1 MPKPVELK
9 PLDNY
14 RLLVR
19 YDDGVEGI
27 ADLSDVAGSGVFS
40 LWNNYEAFRN
50 VHIGPFGELS
60 WNDDVE
66 MCADAIYLMITGKP
80 PEDLFPKLRELRHYA
95 GD

>member
-14 RLLVR
+14 RLFVR

-27 ADLSDVAGSGVFS
+27 ADLSELAGSGVFS
-40 LWNNYEAFRN
+40 LWNDYDAFRQ
-50 VHIGPFGELS
+50 VRIGSIGELS
-60 WNDDVE
+60 WSEEVE
-66 MCADAIYLMITGKP
+66 MCPDALYLMITGKA
-80 PEDLFPKLRELRHYA
+80 PEELFPKLRELRHYA